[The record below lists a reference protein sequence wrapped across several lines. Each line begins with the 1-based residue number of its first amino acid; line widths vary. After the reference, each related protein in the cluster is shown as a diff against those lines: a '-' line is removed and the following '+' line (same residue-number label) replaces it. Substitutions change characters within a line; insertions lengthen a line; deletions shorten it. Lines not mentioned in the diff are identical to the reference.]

1 MSNTKPIDLDGHSF
15 SVTRNLHGLL
25 RRLRSKRTRGY
36 YWVDAICINQQDI
49 TERGQQVQL
58 MKAIYELAE
67 QVLVW
72 LGPASADSDIA
83 MDLIDEIT
91 DADSDSDS
99 IASETMVIERWS
111 AQLQT
116 SLKNPDDQH
125 RWRAL
130 ASLFDR
136 PWWRRAWIRQEVAV
150 ASGVIVLCGNDRILR
165 WATLIQAMEAID
177 RVAADFEPF
186 IKSLGGQSSGY
197 QQAIQVDIFRESI
210 KEEGCVR
217 DEEYLLLH
225 GRQCEATNP
234 RDRVFALIGLASA
247 QAQAAIVPDYE
258 FSEPDVFRMATKYLI
273 TSRNNLD
280 VLSHCGLG
288 RTSETFPSWVV
299 DLRADWS
306 ELPLRFREDQEKL
319 YDSAI
324 SVTGT
329 RCRPLL

>member
-1 MSNTKPIDLDGHSF
+1 
-15 SVTRNLHGLL
+15 
-25 RRLRSKRTRGY
+25 
-36 YWVDAICINQQDI
+36 
-49 TERGQQVQL
+49 
-58 MKAIYELAE
+58 MKAIYEHAE

-72 LGPASADSDIA
+72 LGPASVDSDIA

-91 DADSDSDS
+91 DADSDEDS
-99 IASETMVIERWS
+99 MESETTVIERWS
-111 AQLQT
+111 VQLQT
-116 SLKNPDDQH
+116 SMKDPDDQH
-125 RWRAL
+125 RWQAL

-150 ASGVIVLCGNDRILR
+150 ASSVIVLCGNDRVLR
-165 WATLIQAMEAID
+165 WATLIQAMEATN

-197 QQAIQVDIFRESI
+197 RQAIQVDMFRESI
-210 KEEGCVR
+210 EEEGCVK

-234 RDRVFALIGLASA
+234 RDRVFALIGLAGE
-247 QAQAAIVPDYE
+247 QARAAIVPDYE
-258 FSEPDVFRMATKYLI
+258 LSERDVFRMATKYLI

-288 RTSETFPSWVV
+288 STLETVPSWVV

-306 ELPLRFREDQEKL
+306 ELPLRFREDQETFYELAITITPTISFRELDDTEVLDAKGL
-319 YDSAI
+319 FISKVTHIGPGYLEEGDELFDKFTVTSA
-324 SVTGT
+324 TT
-329 RCRPLL
+329 LDLLDI